1 MAGPEGVL
9 IGIVASIV
17 VLFLGKDK
25 MQETMLT
32 ADIPKA
38 MRKLIPKGAFSS
50 RTDSIS
56 ADIKESFYE
65 TLDKEKSDEIRE
77 RMVSEISGQIES
89 TLIHM
94 AEVVEIP
101 LG

>member
-1 MAGPEGVL
+1 ML

-94 AEVVEIP
+94 AAVVETP